1 MSMMLWCSLFCL
13 EFFKLIDYA
22 SVSCSRS
29 MRCKKND
36 FPVKNKSSR
45 NQRLWFG
52 DQFECPTCE
61 VSIVI
66 GFGTGSSIDVFNED
80 LLAEALEFK
89 Q

>member
-1 MSMMLWCSLFCL
+1 MGRPNPIC
-13 EFFKLIDYA
+13 
-22 SVSCSRS
+22 VSCSRS